1 MRHDTVEGSG
11 LYAGASV
18 SSVEYSLLPAEES
31 AARISRLQEA
41 VREEGLD
48 GFLLTQ
54 NTDIYYLTGTMQTGY
69 CFIPAEGEAVLYVRR
84 SAERAREEAHIRTEE
99 LGAFR
104 EFGAKLA
111 AGLATAVPP
120 DRKRLIGTPLDVLPA
135 QTYLKLADL
144 LEPAGAVLAD
154 ASPVMRQLR
163 MIKSSWEIARI
174 TQAAQAAA
182 EALAEALNDLKEGVS
197 ELDWMARY
205 EYEIRKRGHIGLMR
219 MRAYNQEVITGM
231 VGAGEAAAVPSYFD
245 GPAGGKGL
253 GSAAPQSVSRRLF
266 RRNEPI
272 LLDVGCC
279 IDGYIID
286 QTRTAVMGELPEE
299 LLRAYGVTERIMRQ
313 TEKLLQPGIIAEK
326 PYQEA
331 LHMAEQ
337 EGLAD
342 HFMGCGADRVR
353 FLGHGIGLEVDEW
366 PVLAKGFTMPLR
378 AGMVIAV
385 EPKFTFPG
393 AGVVGIENTY
403 VIQEEGPPL
412 ALTQSPEQLIVLP

>member
-1 MRHDTVEGSG
+1 MR
-11 LYAGASV
+11 AG
-18 SSVEYSLLPAEES
+18 EYRILPAGES
-31 AARISRLQEA
+31 EARISRMQQ
-41 VREEGLD
+41 VIQEEGLD

-69 CFIPAEGEAVLYVRR
+69 CFIPAVGEAVLYVRR
-84 SAERAREEAHIRTEE
+84 SVARAREEAHIRTEE

-111 AGLATAVPP
+111 AGLAAAVPP
-120 DRKRLIGTPLDVLPA
+120 GRKRLIGTPLDVLPA

-144 LEPAGAVLAD
+144 LEPAGAALTD
-154 ASPVMRQLR
+154 ASPLMRRQR
-163 MIKSSWEIARI
+163 MIKSPWEIARI
-174 TQAAQAAA
+174 EQAAQAAA
-182 EALAEALNDLKEGVS
+182 EALAEALNFLKEGVS

-245 GPAGGKGL
+245 GPAGGRGL
-253 GSAAPQSVSRRLF
+253 GASAPQSVSRRLF
-266 RRNEPI
+266 GRNEPI

-286 QTRTAVMGELPEE
+286 QTRTAVIGELPEE

-313 TEKLLQPGIIAEK
+313 SEKLLLPGIIAEK

-342 HFMGCGADRVR
+342 HFMGFGADRVR

-393 AGVVGIENTY
+393 VGVVGIENTY

-412 ALTQSPEQLIVLP
+412 ALTRSPEQLIVLP